1 MATLRQNQ
9 KAMTRQLLLDAAL
22 ELFQQQGYAATTID
36 EIATA
41 AGTTRVTF
49 YAHFP
54 SRTDLMR
61 ALIDEKLNE
70 ALQRVRSPDHGS
82 TELELVAVVR
92 EGTREAIGA
101 WLSARANRWPDVVP
115 ILRAAREAAA
125 VDRELTSLVDVWMEE
140 AIADIDEAL
149 TQADRFEPHS
159 RHYRG
164 VLAMAQ
170 LDYTAQHWPE
180 PAWHIDRNQMLET
193 LTDSWTQLLGG
204 EPQL

>member
-1 MATLRQNQ
+1 MATLRQTQ
-9 KAMTRQLLLDAAL
+9 KAMTRRLLLEAAL
-22 ELFQQQGYAATTID
+22 ELFQKQGYAATSID
-36 EIATA
+36 DIASN
-41 AGTTRVTF
+41 AGTTRPTF

-54 SRTDLMR
+54 SRSDLMR

-70 ALQRVRSPDHGS
+70 ALERVRSSDHRS
-82 TELELVAVVR
+82 TELELVAVAR
-92 EGTREAIGA
+92 DGTREAIGHWIRRTA
-101 WLSARANRWPDVVP
+101 TRWPKVRP

-140 AIADIDEAL
+140 AIADIAEGLA
-149 TQADRFEPHS
+149 QAGRFDPGT

-180 PAWHIDRNQMLET
+180 P
-193 LTDSWTQLLGG
+193 
-204 EPQL
+204 